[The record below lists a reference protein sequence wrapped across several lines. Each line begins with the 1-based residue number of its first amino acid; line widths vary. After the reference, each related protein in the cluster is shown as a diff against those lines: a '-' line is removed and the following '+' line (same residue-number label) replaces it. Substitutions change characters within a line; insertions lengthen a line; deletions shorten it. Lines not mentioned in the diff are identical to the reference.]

1 MIWFTRFRNWNIP
14 HNRLSDWKP
23 LNLFIEYSLNRANM
37 YHEIDL
43 LSSNIFP
50 WEGEQISQC
59 ICTPFGSIKYA
70 AILLPL
76 KAFLYWSDKV
86 LHIAW
91 AQCSCRKFSFM
102 GKFQLLDL
110 YEYIWMYNIEM
121 IVMGVINVDWNVSD
135 GDLPGNDKRFLRMLR
150 SFRDFSVKKE
160 LFKKKKK
167 GWSWWSDR
175 IDYFWIYY
183 HRFITS
189 FSWLTFLF
197 HYQTFLVWMNQGPA
211 ICWHEKPANRNY
223 GFVVDWVWFHWEGR
237 LDFGWIF
244 NLSVDYFISVSRTH
258 RRYWQE
264 MNQSPILM
272 ISHVA
277 NSTNVVNRCLHSVS
291 NCQQTFFSCPFS
303 FFHSTFQVD
312 LINHFSMSLFSC

>member
-160 LFKKKKK
+160 LFKKKKRMK
-167 GWSWWSDR
+167 LMKRPHWLLLDLLPPVYYKFFL
-175 IDYFWIYY
+175 IDFPISSPNISSLNES
-183 HRFITS
+183 RS
-189 FSWLTFLF
+189 GDLLTWK
-197 HYQTFLVWMNQGPA
+197 T
-211 ICWHEKPANRNY
+211 CK
-223 GFVVDWVWFHWEGR
+223 
-237 LDFGWIF
+237 
-244 NLSVDYFISVSRTH
+244 S
-258 RRYWQE
+258 
-264 MNQSPILM
+264 
-272 ISHVA
+272 
-277 NSTNVVNRCLHSVS
+277 
-291 NCQQTFFSCPFS
+291 
-303 FFHSTFQVD
+303 
-312 LINHFSMSLFSC
+312 